1 MRLQA
6 GQPEGAVLST
16 PAPTAQ
22 LGLRETEVAA
32 HSLGRSLSVQQVQD
46 PNDLESAFSSLG
58 KERAQALI
66 VLADFRF
73 DQHLKRL
80 VGLAAERRLPATYV
94 S

>member
-1 MRLQA
+1 
-6 GQPEGAVLST
+6 
-16 PAPTAQ
+16 
-22 LGLRETEVAA
+22 
-32 HSLGRSLSVQQVQD
+32 VQD
-46 PNDLESAFSSLG
+46 PNDLESASSSLG